1 MRVPATSLK
10 RAAVPALRK
19 SAPGRFQPL
28 PNKSSGQALE
38 RRIWL
43 LEPRHSPSPGIS
55 PSKCSR
61 RKKDGLR
68 RHALSFL
75 LKFKAILASIAYLSS
90 VSSYIFNSISI
101 DSPCDCRDDCTLKNK
116 PHTAVG
122 KRDLVACGVALP
134 LLALALWR
142 DHGQTPWVKN
152 GWAGLPGRVHRGIP
166 NPRHL
171 ASVLNQPQGF
181 GSWHARP
188 RRIIRTRQS
197 GQRLSS
203 STVGRHPFLAR
214 YKEKPT

>member
-1 MRVPATSLK
+1 MPGHIAHLASVRFEAHCRRMNHPHRAPAISLK
-10 RAAVPALRK
+10 RAVVPALRK

-28 PNKSSGQALE
+28 PNRSIGQAVK

-43 LEPRHSPSPGIS
+43 
-55 PSKCSR
+55 
-61 RKKDGLR
+61 
-68 RHALSFL
+68 
-75 LKFKAILASIAYLSS
+75 
-90 VSSYIFNSISI
+90 
-101 DSPCDCRDDCTLKNK
+101 
-116 PHTAVG
+116 
-122 KRDLVACGVALP
+122 RDLVACGVALP

>member
-1 MRVPATSLK
+1 MEHARKSFKPSLCIHSTTTTSLK
-10 RAAVPALRK
+10 RAVVPALRK

-28 PNKSSGQALE
+28 PNGSIGQAVK

-43 LEPRHSPSPGIS
+43 
-55 PSKCSR
+55 
-61 RKKDGLR
+61 
-68 RHALSFL
+68 
-75 LKFKAILASIAYLSS
+75 
-90 VSSYIFNSISI
+90 
-101 DSPCDCRDDCTLKNK
+101 
-116 PHTAVG
+116 
-122 KRDLVACGVALP
+122 RDLVACGVALP